1 MKVSII
7 VPVYNV
13 ENYVEE
19 CFSSIVGQTYA
30 GPMECI
36 FVDDCGKD
44 HSVALV
50 EGLIAAYR
58 GPMELR
64 MVHHE
69 CNKGLSAARNT
80 GLREATG
87 DYVYFIDSDDS
98 ITPECIAMLA
108 ALAEKYP
115 GVDMVQGNLVTDLPA
130 LRINKDL
137 HTEYSANQLWIKK
150 KLLSRQLPITAWN
163 RLVRRDFLFNNGL
176 FFEEGL
182 IHEDELWT
190 FILAKK
196 LQSVALC
203 MEYTYLYRLNP
214 NGITSAAKQDCCSAM
229 PVVRVMARKLDKPLV
244 FFEMKYMMVKVS
256 EGFCHDEEFLNN
268 LGQYKPFVL
277 KWNHIIQD
285 MYNTTKW
292 SLRGFRIRI
301 LYIVLSFFYK
311 RDILI

>member
-19 CFSSIVGQTYA
+19 CFQSIARQTYA

-36 FVDDCGKD
+36 FVDDCGTD
-44 HSVALV
+44 RSVALV
-50 EGLIAAYR
+50 EEMIAAYR
-58 GPMELR
+58 GPIAFK

-69 CNKGLSAARNT
+69 RNKGLSAARNT
-80 GLREATG
+80 GLREASG

-98 ITPECIAMLA
+98 ITPECIALLS
-108 ALAEKYP
+108 ALAKKYP
-115 GVDMVQGNLVTDLPA
+115 GVDMVQGNLETDLSC

-137 HTEYSANQLWIKK
+137 RTEYNENQLWIKEK
-150 KLLSRQLPITAWN
+150 ILSRQLPMTAWN
-163 RLVRRDFLFNNGL
+163 RLVRRDFLLMNCL

-190 FILAKK
+190 FLLAKK

-203 MEYTYLYRLNP
+203 MEYTYLNRTNP
-214 NGITSAAKQDCCSAM
+214 NGITSSAKQNRFSAA
-229 PVVRVMARKLDKPLV
+229 PVVRVMARNLGKPLL
-244 FFEMKYMMVKVS
+244 FLEMKYMMVLVP
-256 EGFCHDEEFLNN
+256 EEFCQDEVFLKN
-268 LGQYKPFVL
+268 LGKYKHFVL
-277 KWNHIIQD
+277 KWNHMLQE
-285 MYNTTKW
+285 MCSTKKW
-292 SLRGFRIRI
+292 SMRGLWVRI
-301 LYIVLSFFYK
+301 LYNILPFFYK